1 MERFMDIQNIY
12 ELLRRFSDSCVQEL
26 ELRMG
31 GDTIRMKKADGGPS
45 PQRGDEGGGSQVQ
58 KTQRAEKDQTEQTEQ
73 AQDKKTGRVQRAP
86 LAGTF
91 YRAPS
96 PEAEAFVSPGQQVHK
111 GDIVGII
118 EAMKLMNEV
127 AVEEDGIVE
136 EILVEDGALVAFD
149 EELIRYV

>member
-1 MERFMDIQNIY
+1 MDIQNIY
-12 ELLRRFSDSCVQEL
+12 ELLRRFSDSSVQEL
-26 ELRMG
+26 ELSLG
-31 GDTIRMKKADGGPS
+31 GDTIRMKKADGGPYLQHTDGDAQTQK
-45 PQRGDEGGGSQVQ
+45 PQ
-58 KTQRAEKDQTEQTEQ
+58 TAEPARTEQTQ
-73 AQDKKTGRVQRAP
+73 VKKAGRVQRAP

-127 AVEEDGIVE
+127 AAEEDGIVE
-136 EILVEDGALVAFD
+136 EILVEDGALVAYD